1 MRRNKLGLADLK
13 KLKQP
18 DPPPEATASA
28 TRPERVARK
37 RAPFLPP
44 SPAPLMPKASGAAA
58 AASRAKGASPVS
70 SKGSASK
77 AAGRPGADVEKP
89 ALQASGAR
97 GTSVPPTPVLDESDR
112 RLFLSAVRSVER
124 IKDPGRVVL
133 APVPLAPDAILE
145 ERRKRAAGLTTEKPA
160 RRKPSSGQDGAA
172 ATQKAN
178 PGQKAKPGLPEAG
191 SQRPLSD
198 AYVPAAHDADDRQ
211 YLRPGHGSDILRDL
225 KRGKW
230 PIGASL
236 DLHGSTLEDARERF
250 ERFVDSCLTHDV
262 KCVRIVH
269 GKGYGS
275 RNGDAV
281 LKSSVRR
288 WLVQMNE
295 VMAYVECAEAD
306 GGSGAVQVLL
316 K

>member
-18 DPPPEATASA
+18 DPPPDATASA

-77 AAGRPGADVEKP
+77 AAGRPGARVEK
-89 ALQASGAR
+89 QASGAR

-191 SQRPLSD
+191 SPRPLSD

-269 GKGYGS
+269 G
-275 RNGDAV
+275 
-281 LKSSVRR
+281 
-288 WLVQMNE
+288 
-295 VMAYVECAEAD
+295 
-306 GGSGAVQVLL
+306 
-316 K
+316 